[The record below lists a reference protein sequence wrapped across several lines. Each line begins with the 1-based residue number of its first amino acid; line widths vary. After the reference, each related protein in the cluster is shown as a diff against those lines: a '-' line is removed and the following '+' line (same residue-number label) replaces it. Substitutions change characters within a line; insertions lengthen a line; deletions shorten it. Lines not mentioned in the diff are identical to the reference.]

1 MVGWGMVPRLSAR
14 RIPLRL
20 PLRLLRV
27 ATALR
32 SSCGEVPLI
41 CLKSFASSAT
51 ALRSSCGEV
60 LFIYFKNSAS
70 SAAALRSSC
79 GEVLLIYFKSSASSA
94 MSCQVHSKPF
104 SSAVRTAPCPSAKIV
119 IFSSLRSFCP
129 IICSQNAFL
138 SVLKQSFFL
147 KLLHISAENLTFASA
162 NLSHK
167 VKSDL

>member
-41 CLKSFASSAT
+41 YFKNSASSAT
-51 ALRSSCGEV
+51 ALQSSCGEV
-60 LFIYFKNSAS
+60 LFIYFKN
-70 SAAALRSSC
+70 
-79 GEVLLIYFKSSASSA
+79 VASSA